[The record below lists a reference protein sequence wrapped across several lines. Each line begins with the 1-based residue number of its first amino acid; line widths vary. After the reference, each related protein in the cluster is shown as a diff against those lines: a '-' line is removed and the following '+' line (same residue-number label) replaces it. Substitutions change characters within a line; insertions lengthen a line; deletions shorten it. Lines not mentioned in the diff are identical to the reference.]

1 MYLLLFGLWLLLNGR
16 LSVEIL
22 CFGLGITVLIA
33 LVMKALYGYGPR
45 RELRLL
51 RKLPLA
57 LIYLAV
63 LLWEICKAAVGV
75 LNRILFPRCKVQPSL
90 VDIRVDLR
98 TEFAKYVLAN
108 SITLTP
114 GTISVETRGDV
125 MTVHCLDRSMLENTE
140 NGIFVRLLRRM
151 EA

>member
-1 MYLLLFGLWLLLNGR
+1 M
-16 LSVEIL
+16 
-22 CFGLGITVLIA
+22 
-33 LVMKALYGYGPR
+33 
-45 RELRLL
+45 
-51 RKLPLA
+51 
-57 LIYLAV
+57 
-63 LLWEICKAAVGV
+63 GV
-75 LNRILFPRCKVQPSL
+75 LKLILFPRCKVQPSL

>member
-1 MYLLLFGLWLLLNGR
+1 MYLLLFGLWILLNGR
-16 LSVEIL
+16 LNAEIF
-22 CFGLGITVLIA
+22 CFGLGITALIA
-33 LVMKALYGYGPR
+33 LAMKALYGYGPR

-57 LIYLAV
+57 IVYLAV
-63 LLWEICKAAVGV
+63 LLWEIFKAASGV
-75 LNRILFPRCKVQPSL
+75 LKVILFPHYELRPTL

-125 MTVHCLDRSMLENTE
+125 MTVHCLDGSMLENTE
-140 NGIFVRLLRRM
+140 KGIFVRLLRRM